1 MPGLLLFI
9 RHERTGHMPSL
20 PLMVPEELLSQLIVH
35 LDHERDRIG
44 RLWREAVRQSPDL
57 PSTHHLSDAELT
69 DHLPRVFDDLGRYLR
84 ERDGIGPRA
93 AVMQAAKE
101 HGGERG
107 RQGYRPGEVLRE
119 FAILQRIILSE
130 ALGSFARKHRLNEED
145 LKPARDLLFRFF
157 EDAAVA
163 SAERFIEEGAA
174 RLEAANRRLAEIDAS
189 RLQLLRA
196 ATHELGGLLQALS
209 FAIAAALQ
217 GPGETERRRMLAVC
231 ERNVADMSA
240 LLEELRE
247 YGVLL
252 AGGAHPEWEMFDVR
266 NFAEDAVAAWS
277 PYAREMG
284 VDLQLRIEA
293 GLKKAKS
300 DRRRLRQV
308 VGNLVSNAIKYHDR
322 DKPERWVRLVFA
334 RRDSRRWSIVVEDN
348 GVGIAPENLE
358 LVFAEF
364 GRGTP
369 PPGVQ
374 GTGLGLTISR
384 RLASML
390 GGEVRVRS
398 QPGQGSR
405 FEVILPI
412 KPDAASPG

>member
-1 MPGLLLFI
+1 MA
-9 RHERTGHMPSL
+9 
-20 PLMVPEELLSQLIVH
+20 PEELLPQLAAH
-35 LDHERDRIG
+35 LVDERDRIA
-44 RLWREAVRQSPDL
+44 RLWLDAARRSSDL
-57 PSTHHLSDAELT
+57 PSTHHLSDEELT
-69 DHLPRVFDDLGRYLR
+69 DHLPKVFGDLERYLR
-84 ERDGIGPRA
+84 EQDGIGPRK

-101 HGGERG
+101 HGGDRG
-107 RQGYRPGEVLRE
+107 RQGYRAGEVLRE
-119 FAILQRIILSE
+119 LGILQRIILFDT
-130 ALGSFARKHRLNEED
+130 LDTFAQRHQLNDQD
-145 LKPARDLLFRFF
+145 LKPARDLLLRFF

-163 SAERFIEEGAA
+163 STERFVEEGAT

-217 GPGETERRRMLAVC
+217 NPAETERRRLLALC

-252 AGGAHPEWEMFDVR
+252 AGGAHPEWETFDVR
-266 NFAEDAVAAWS
+266 SFAEDAVAAWRL
-277 PYAREMG
+277 YAREMG
-284 VDLQLRIEA
+284 VDLRLRIEA
-293 GLKKAKS
+293 GLKKVES

-322 DKPERWVRLVFA
+322 DKQERWVRLVLA
-334 RRDSRRWSIVVEDN
+334 PRDSRRWSIVVEDN

-358 LVFAEF
+358 LVFTEF

-390 GGEVRVRS
+390 GGEVRVQS
-398 QPGQGSR
+398 QRGQGSR

-412 KPDAASPG
+412 KAKFILLA

>member
-1 MPGLLLFI
+1 
-9 RHERTGHMPSL
+9 
-20 PLMVPEELLSQLIVH
+20 MVPEELLPQLIVH
-35 LDHERDRIG
+35 LDHERDRIA
-44 RLWREAVRQSPDL
+44 RLWLDAVRRSPDL
-57 PSTHHLSDAELT
+57 PSTRQLSDSELT
-69 DHLPRVFDDLGRYLR
+69 DHLPKVFNDLGHYLR
-84 ERDGIGPRA
+84 EQDGIGPRT

-101 HGGERG
+101 HGGERA

-119 FAILQRIILSE
+119 LGILQRIILFN
-130 ALGSFARKHRLNEED
+130 ALDSFAQQHELNETE

-163 SAERFIEEGAA
+163 STERFVEDGAA
-174 RLEAANRRLAEIDAS
+174 RLETANRRLAEIDAS

-196 ATHELGGLLQALS
+196 ATHELGGLLQALG

-217 GPGETERRRMLAVC
+217 GRGETERRRMLALC
-231 ERNVADMSA
+231 ERNVADMAA

-252 AGGAHPEWEMFDVR
+252 AGGAHPEWETFGVR
-266 NFAEDAVAAWS
+266 SFAEDAVAAWRL
-277 PYAREMG
+277 YAQETG
-284 VDLQLRIEA
+284 VDLQLRIDA
-293 GLKKAKS
+293 GLKEVES

-308 VGNLVSNAIKYHDR
+308 VGNLVSNAIKYHDP
-322 DKPERWVRLVFA
+322 DKAERWVRLVFA
-334 RRDSRRWSIVVEDN
+334 PRDARRWSIVVEDN
-348 GVGIAPENLE
+348 GIGIAPENLK
-358 LVFAEF
+358 LVFTEF

-390 GGEVRVRS
+390 GGEVQVQS
-398 QPGQGSR
+398 QAGQGSR
-405 FEVILPI
+405 FEVILPVKASI
-412 KPDAASPG
+412 ASPAWPE